1 MTAIKLRYNRPVD
14 CHHNAAGAIIGS
26 LLPPLTCLMSSL
38 FSRCRYL
45 TSAHKVSQLPPDE
58 GMEIAIAG
66 RSNAG
71 KSTTLNSLTG
81 DKRMAK
87 TSKTPGRTQ
96 LLNVFDLGDGKRI
109 VDLPGYGYAKVPPK
123 IKEHW
128 QREINRYL
136 TERESLIGLV
146 VVMDIRH
153 PLREFDR
160 NLLAWAHENGLKSH
174 VLLNKAD
181 KLKSGKIKQTLMAVK
196 NDLQAIAPSASVQ
209 TFSAL
214 RSTGK
219 QAVATTLQS
228 WFDEAA
234 SQQPLD
240 TEPESST

>member
-1 MTAIKLRYNRPVD
+1 MTAIKLRHNRPVD
-14 CHHNAAGAIIGS
+14 CQHNAAGAIIGS
-26 LLPPLTCLMSSL
+26 LLPPLTCLMSPL

-240 TEPESST
+240 AEPGSST